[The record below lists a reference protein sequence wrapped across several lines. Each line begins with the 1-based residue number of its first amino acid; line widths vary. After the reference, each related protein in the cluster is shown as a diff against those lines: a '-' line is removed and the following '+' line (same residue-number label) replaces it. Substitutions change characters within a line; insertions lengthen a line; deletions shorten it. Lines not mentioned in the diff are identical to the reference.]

1 MARLKASEKYAKN
14 PFAQQAII
22 HTVTGTRMIYSNPT
36 GDSDRFAAVN
46 KNTGE
51 NAGDLQFGRR
61 VKVDKT
67 HFLKFYAEGVRMFLG
82 LKSPGIKVFMVIYQ
96 LLLDDPNYQ
105 QDKIDLTYSL
115 LPKDVQDSI
124 SRTTYTRGV
133 KELRNVNFL
142 APTMHD
148 GVYWINIDYVFKGDR
163 LTLVN
168 QYILDGATEVDPKT
182 YDAITLRRTRMPQKE
197 RPRKNRYRNTSDLSN
212 EVQRA
217 NASGNVPPTKFKA
230 ARSRFLLGATA
241 FRTREMQ
248 KCASPFVEVRQ
259 IEFLARETPNCTLPR
274 TYTHPINGHARA

>member
-1 MARLKASEKYAKN
+1 
-14 PFAQQAII
+14 
-22 HTVTGTRMIYSNPT
+22 
-36 GDSDRFAAVN
+36 
-46 KNTGE
+46 
-51 NAGDLQFGRR
+51 
-61 VKVDKT
+61 
-67 HFLKFYAEGVRMFLG
+67 MFLG

-133 KELRNVNFL
+133 KELRNVFL

-182 YDAITLRRTRMPQKE
+182 YDAITSQTHEDAPEGASEQS
-197 RPRKNRYRNTSDLSN
+197 RYRNTSDLSN
-212 EVQRA
+212 GVQRA
-217 NASGNVPPTKFKA
+217 NVSGNVPQQNLKRREA
-230 ARSRFLLGATA
+230 AFCWARRV
-241 FRTREMQ
+241 RTREMQ

-259 IEFLARETPNCTLPR
+259 IEFLVRETPNYIATTC
-274 TYTHPINGHARA
+274 THPINGHARA

>member
-1 MARLKASEKYAKN
+1 
-14 PFAQQAII
+14 
-22 HTVTGTRMIYSNPT
+22 
-36 GDSDRFAAVN
+36 
-46 KNTGE
+46 
-51 NAGDLQFGRR
+51 
-61 VKVDKT
+61 
-67 HFLKFYAEGVRMFLG
+67 MFLG

-182 YDAITLRRTRMPQKE
+182 YDAITPQTHE
-197 RPRKNRYRNTSDLSN
+197 DASEGASEKNRYRNTSDLSN

-217 NASGNVPPTKFKA
+217 NASGNVPRQNLKRREA
-230 ARSRFLLGATA
+230 AFVGRDGVSHPRNAEMRFSFRRS
-241 FRTREMQ
+241 
-248 KCASPFVEVRQ
+248 P
-259 IEFLARETPNCTLPR
+259 PN
-274 TYTHPINGHARA
+274 

>member
-1 MARLKASEKYAKN
+1 
-14 PFAQQAII
+14 
-22 HTVTGTRMIYSNPT
+22 
-36 GDSDRFAAVN
+36 
-46 KNTGE
+46 
-51 NAGDLQFGRR
+51 
-61 VKVDKT
+61 
-67 HFLKFYAEGVRMFLG
+67 
-82 LKSPGIKVFMVIYQ
+82 MVIYQ

-197 RPRKNRYRNTSDLSN
+197 RPRKTGTGTPVTFPTKFSERM
-212 EVQRA
+212 RA
-217 NASGNVPPTKFKA
+217 AMFPTKFK
-230 ARSRFLLGATA
+230 
-241 FRTREMQ
+241 
-248 KCASPFVEVRQ
+248 VRQ

>member
-1 MARLKASEKYAKN
+1 
-14 PFAQQAII
+14 
-22 HTVTGTRMIYSNPT
+22 
-36 GDSDRFAAVN
+36 
-46 KNTGE
+46 
-51 NAGDLQFGRR
+51 
-61 VKVDKT
+61 
-67 HFLKFYAEGVRMFLG
+67 
-82 LKSPGIKVFMVIYQ
+82 MVIYQ

-182 YDAITLRRTRMPQKE
+182 YDAITSQTHEDAPEGASEQKQ
-197 RPRKNRYRNTSDLSN
+197 
-212 EVQRA
+212 VQ
-217 NASGNVPPTKFKA
+217 
-230 ARSRFLLGATA
+230 
-241 FRTREMQ
+241 EHQ
-248 KCASPFVEVRQ
+248 
-259 IEFLARETPNCTLPR
+259 
-274 TYTHPINGHARA
+274 

>member
-1 MARLKASEKYAKN
+1 
-14 PFAQQAII
+14 
-22 HTVTGTRMIYSNPT
+22 
-36 GDSDRFAAVN
+36 
-46 KNTGE
+46 
-51 NAGDLQFGRR
+51 
-61 VKVDKT
+61 
-67 HFLKFYAEGVRMFLG
+67 
-82 LKSPGIKVFMVIYQ
+82 MVIYQ

-168 QYILDGATEVDPKT
+168 QYILDGATKLTRKRMMQLP
-182 YDAITLRRTRMPQKE
+182 LRRTRMPQKG
-197 RPRKNRYRNTSDLSN
+197 RPSRNRYRNTSDLSSG
-212 EVQRA
+212 VQRA
-217 NASGNVPPTKFKA
+217 NVSGNVPQQNLKRREA
-230 ARSRFLLGATA
+230 AFLLGATA

-248 KCASPFVEVRQ
+248 KCA
-259 IEFLARETPNCTLPR
+259 LPR
-274 TYTHPINGHARA
+274 TCTHIPSMDMRERERFASRETKRRGEPAALL